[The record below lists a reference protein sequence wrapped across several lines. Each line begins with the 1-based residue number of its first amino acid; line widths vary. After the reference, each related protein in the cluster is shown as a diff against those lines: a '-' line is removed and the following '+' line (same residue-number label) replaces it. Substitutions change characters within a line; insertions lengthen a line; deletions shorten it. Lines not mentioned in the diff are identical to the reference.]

1 MSVNLCWNVTDRCNE
16 NCKFCYRF
24 ISYKENSFEDNLRI
38 LEYFKEI
45 HAEKITWTGGEALLY
60 PHTVD
65 LIKMSKEA
73 GMKNNLISNGRAITP
88 ELLIELQPY
97 LDTLT
102 LSIDSATD
110 NIHNEMGRGIGH
122 GEHVFKILDFI
133 KENNIDIEVK
143 INTILTT
150 KNTSGFL
157 NLAKVLSK
165 YKLKRWKIFKFIPLR
180 GVAYDHCD
188 EFDIPEKDFDVI
200 VKKAQEYESLLNC
213 PITMCKNQDFEN
225 YLLIDPIGNFLIT
238 KDNKDIH
245 LGNLDTIDKEKVE
258 KFLKNKEEVIF

>member
-1 MSVNLCWNVTDRCNE
+1 
-16 NCKFCYRF
+16 
-24 ISYKENSFEDNLRI
+24 
-38 LEYFKEI
+38 
-45 HAEKITWTGGEALLY
+45 
-60 PHTVD
+60 
-65 LIKMSKEA
+65 
-73 GMKNNLISNGRAITP
+73 MKNNLISNGRAITP

-180 GVAYDHCD
+180 GVAYEHCD

-225 YLLIDPIGNFLIT
+225 YLLI
-238 KDNKDIH
+238 
-245 LGNLDTIDKEKVE
+245 
-258 KFLKNKEEVIF
+258 